1 MQDPNKSLKSFLV
14 SEATANE
21 EAVPLSTRHTQ
32 REGGQ
37 ASTSRIPRHTK
48 ENVNLSPSLETRQR
62 PNGIQEEVVKQ
73 LVIDAWEAFDGP
85 LQDGR

>member
-14 SEATANE
+14 SEAIANE

-37 ASTSRIPRHTK
+37 ASTSRISKAHRGKCKSVPGPGDKTK
-48 ENVNLSPSLETRQR
+48 TKWNLRGGCQAVGYR
-62 PNGIQEEVVKQ
+62 CMGG
-73 LVIDAWEAFDGP
+73 F
-85 LQDGR
+85 